1 MPEIIAMILAM
12 LLIFPLCYMGGNYIN
27 KTTKILVAENKAH
40 MFLNCFALILLVIAI
55 VSTIEQASTATDI
68 AAKFNI
74 ACDTLNTLVIIY
86 TVTGRFSTLKSDK
99 NGSMSA

>member
-1 MPEIIAMILAM
+1 MPEIIGMILAM
-12 LLIFPLCYMGGNYIN
+12 LLILPLCYMAGNYIN
-27 KTTKILVAENKAH
+27 KIIKTLLTANKAH
-40 MFLNCFALILLVIAI
+40 MFLNCFALILLVVAIA
-55 VSTIEQASTATDI
+55 STIKQASTATDI

-74 ACDTLNTLVIIY
+74 ACDTLNALVIIY